1 MFYHNT
7 IRKYTLALL
16 NFFKNLEVQYKNDD
30 GSIITHQIPIHY
42 KMREK
47 EMLLD
52 KTQTQILT
60 GNTNVLPR
68 AVLELTS
75 LSASTDR
82 QASKYNKINMI
93 RTDDGVEYQY
103 HAVSY
108 TFSYSLKILCR
119 GMNEACQIVEEIA
132 PKFNPNIAIDLYDAE
147 NEDEPTRIPLQLNS
161 IGIDTE
167 GFGEKTMNICT
178 VSCDLTLYGFLFQPI
193 QKYSIIKKLK
203 ISLNTPY
210 LERELMEWDVVNKRP
225 VDPPKITY
233 FTEISNFYLKPL
245 SLEFANGIV
254 TVAFETNSNEK
265 PKIEFCSETC
275 RIKQL
280 GNSNMCEVSG
290 YEHEFDISCSL
301 ELNGYR
307 CSIYREFNQ
316 DDLQTH

>member
-16 NFFKNLEVQYKNDD
+16 DFFKNLEVQYKNENEE
-30 GSIITHQIPIHY
+30 IITKQIPIHY

-52 KTQTQILT
+52 KSQTQILT
-60 GNTNVLPR
+60 GNTNVIPR

-82 QASKYNKINMI
+82 QTSKYNKINML
-93 RTDDGVEYQY
+93 RNKTNMEYQY
-103 HAVSY
+103 NAVSY

-132 PKFNPNIAIDLYDAE
+132 PKFNPNVAIDLFDAE
-147 NEDEPTRIPLQLNS
+147 NEDSPTRVPLQMNS
-161 IGIDTE
+161 IGIETE
-167 GFGEKTMNICT
+167 NFEEKSMNICT
-178 VSCDLTLYGFLFQPI
+178 VSCDLTLNGYLFQPI
-193 QKYSIIKKLK
+193 KNYAIIKELK

-210 LERELMEWDVVNKRP
+210 LERELMEWDVVNRKP
-225 VDPPKITY
+225 VDPPKVTY
-233 FTEISNFYLKPL
+233 FTEISNFYLEPIT
-245 SLEFANGIV
+245 LEFENDTVKV
-254 TVAFETNSNEK
+254 TFKTSSEEK
-265 PKIEFCSETC
+265 PKIEFYSETC
-275 RIKQL
+275 KIKQN
-280 GNSNMCEVSG
+280 GSNICSVSD

-307 CSIYREFNQ
+307 CSIYRQFS
-316 DDLQTH
+316 T